1 MAKKTKNRSRAQQ
14 AQARAKAA
22 SQRAQ
27 SAPRGTTTN
36 RSTST
41 AKRPA
46 SGPANRA
53 RRLRPTDGGVRG
65 GIRRGLSRPLLI
77 GVVAVVLF
85 GGFYAY
91 QWWQSKRPAAPP
103 TFEPPTVNV
112 EQNPNLAGLRT
123 GPPPWDA
130 ALATLRER
138 LGQLHLPVLA
148 SEVVEQH
155 FHVHLDVFV
164 DGKSVTLP
172 DDVGRNEGGGYLTV
186 IHTHDSSGIVHIEA
200 PKGPTYNLGQ
210 VFDVWG
216 VRFTPT
222 CLGASCN
229 AGDRRLRVYVG
240 GTLLHVDP
248 RRLILSSHQEIV
260 VTFGTQAQVP
270 NPVPSKYGFPLGA

>member
-1 MAKKTKNRSRAQQ
+1 MAKKTKNRSAAQRAN
-14 AQARAKAA
+14 ARAKAA

-27 SAPRGTTTN
+27 SAAPDRPTT
-36 RSTST
+36 T
-41 AKRPA
+41 AKRSS
-46 SGPANRA
+46 SGAANRP
-53 RRLRPTDGGVRG
+53 RRLSQPAGQSGVRG
-65 GIRRGLSRPLLI
+65 GIRRGLGRPLVI

-85 GGFYAY
+85 GGFYGY
-91 QWWQSKRPAAPP
+91 QWLQSRKAAAPP
-103 TFEPPTVNV
+103 TFEPASADVA
-112 EQNPNLAGLRT
+112 QSPNLAGLRT

-138 LGQLHLPVLA
+138 LRQLRLPVLS
-148 SEVVEQH
+148 SEVVDQH

-164 DGKSVTLP
+164 DGRSVTLP
-172 DDVGRNEGGGYLTV
+172 DDIGRNEGGGYLTV
-186 IHTHDSSGIVHIEA
+186 IHTHDSTGIVHIEA
-200 PKGPTYNLGQ
+200 PKGPHYNLGQ

-229 AGDRRLRVYVG
+229 AGDRALRVYVG

-260 VTFGTQAQVP
+260 VTFGTKSQLP
-270 NPVPSKYGFPLGA
+270 NPIPSKYSFPIGA

>member
-27 SAPRGTTTN
+27 SAAPADRPK
-36 RSTST
+36 ST
-41 AKRPA
+41 AKR
-46 SGPANRA
+46 SSFGPANRP
-53 RRLRPTDGGVRG
+53 RRLSQPAGQAGVRG
-65 GIRRGLSRPLLI
+65 GIRRGLGRPLVI

-85 GGFYAY
+85 GGFYGY
-91 QWWQSKRPAAPP
+91 QWLQSRKAAAPP
-103 TFEPPTVNV
+103 TFEPTSVDV
-112 EQNPNLAGLRT
+112 AQNPNLAGLQT

-138 LGQLHLPVLA
+138 LGQLKLPVLS

-164 DGKSVTLP
+164 DGKSVTIP

-200 PKGPTYNLGQ
+200 PKGPHYNLGQ

-222 CLGASCN
+222 CLGASCD
-229 AGDRRLRVYVG
+229 AGDRTLRVYVG

-260 VTFGTQAQVP
+260 VTFGTRSQVP
-270 NPVPSKYGFPLGA
+270 NPVPSKYSFPLGA